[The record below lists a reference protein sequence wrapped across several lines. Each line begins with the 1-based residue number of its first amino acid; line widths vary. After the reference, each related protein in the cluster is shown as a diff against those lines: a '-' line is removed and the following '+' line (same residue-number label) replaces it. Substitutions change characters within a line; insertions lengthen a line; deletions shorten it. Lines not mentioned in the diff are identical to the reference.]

1 MFKRSWLSVAIAA
14 LAISG
19 CSATYESAEESYQ
32 EGNVAEAR
40 EAWQEL
46 ATNGDARSMYRL
58 YTSTNRPSE
67 DDIAWLKQAA
77 DAGLTQA
84 QYDYGMVLFKK
95 EQFKDAHSYL
105 TSASDG
111 DLVAAKQFLK
121 ANEKLFPLWIK
132 SESGDA
138 AATKKVAEH
147 YWNKKQY
154 KNATKWFERCSNRYS
169 SCSFYIGLS
178 YDQGYGVAEDNAKA
192 IEWYTKSAENNGY
205 TPAARNLA
213 WMYENG
219 EGTAIDK
226 KKAFYWM
233 SQAEKS
239 QLIKGVTT
247 AELGRYYLYGIGTG
261 KNTKKAYDL
270 LNRVAKSNEYA
281 AYNLAKMYYFGD
293 GIKRDYKKSYEWFL
307 VASKKGH
314 RASEYYV
321 GNHHYHGYGR
331 DKNLFEAYQ
340 WFKKSAD
347 KGDVEAQFRLGWMLS
362 NNEGAATNYREAFK
376 WYQKAAEQGS
386 TAAQNNL
393 GVMYAEGQGT
403 EKDDYKAFSWY
414 EKAAKQGDD
423 VAQNNLGIRYEHGK
437 GVRKSNQLA
446 AYWYAKSA
454 QQNYKNAQSNLN
466 AILHSLKNN
475 SVSVKQADVY
485 LDKSFDSK
493 VQRTLSRG
501 TKVYVLSQGSKW
513 TEVYYPKNHT
523 IGYINNTHLY

>member
-14 LAISG
+14 LAVSG

-46 ATNGDARSMYRL
+46 ATNGDARSMHRL

-67 DDIAWLKQAA
+67 DDLSWLKQAA

-111 DLVAAKQFLK
+111 DLVAAKQFLQE
-121 ANEKLFPLWIK
+121 NEKLFPLWIK

-147 YWNKKQY
+147 YWNKKEY
-154 KNATKWFERCSNRYS
+154 KNATKWFERCSNRYR

-178 YDQGYGVAEDNAKA
+178 YDQGYGVTEDNAKA

-205 TPAARNLA
+205 TAAARNLA

-247 AELGRYYLYGIGTG
+247 AELGRYYLYGIGTE

-293 GIKRDYKKSYEWFL
+293 GVKRDYNKSYEWFL

-331 DKNLFEAYQ
+331 DKNLLEAYQ

-347 KGDVEAQFRLGWMLS
+347 KGYVDAQFRLGWMLS
-362 NNEGAATNYREAFK
+362 SSEGVAKNYREAFK
-376 WYQKAAEQGS
+376 WYQKAADQGS
-386 TAAQNNL
+386 STAQNNL
-393 GVMYAEGQGT
+393 GYMYDNGQGT
-403 EKDDYKAFSWY
+403 EKNKTMAFEWY
-414 EKAAKQGDD
+414 QKAARLGSD
-423 VAQNNLGIRYEHGK
+423 VGQYNVGQSYKVGS
-437 GVRKSNQLA
+437 GVRKSDQLA
-446 AYWYAKSA
+446 AYWLAKAA
-454 QQNYKNAQSNLN
+454 QQNYKSAQS
-466 AILHSLKNN
+466 SLEQVLPKLRRMRVN
-475 SVSVKQADVY
+475 VKETEVY
-485 LDKSFDSK
+485 SKQSFDSQPK
-493 VQRTLSRG
+493 MSLGRG
-501 TKVYVLSQGSKW
+501 TNVYLLSQGSKW
-513 TEVYYPKNHT
+513 TEIYYPKNHT

>member
-14 LAISG
+14 LVVSG

-67 DDIAWLKQAA
+67 DDLSWLKQAA

-121 ANEKLFPLWIK
+121 ENEKLFPLWIK

-138 AATKKVAEH
+138 AATKKVAEY
-147 YWNKKQY
+147 YWNKKEY
-154 KNATKWFERCSNRYS
+154 KNATKWFERCSNRYR

-178 YDQGYGVAEDNAKA
+178 YDQGYGVTEDNAKA
-192 IEWYTKSAENNGY
+192 IEWYTKSAQNNGNAA
-205 TPAARNLA
+205 AARNLA

-219 EGTAIDK
+219 EGSAINK

-233 SQAEKS
+233 SQAAKNQFIKS
-239 QLIKGVTT
+239 TTT
-247 AELGRYYLYGIGTG
+247 AELGRYYLYGIGTE
-261 KNTKKAYDL
+261 KNTKKAYEL
-270 LNRVAKSNEYA
+270 LNQVAQSNEYA

-293 GIKRDYKKSYEWFL
+293 GIKQDYSKSYDWFL

-314 RASEYYV
+314 RASEYYI
-321 GNHHYHGYGR
+321 GNHYYNGYGK
-331 DKNLFEAYQ
+331 DKNLFEAFK

-347 KGDVEAQFRLGWMLS
+347 KGYVDAQFRLGWMLS
-362 NNEGAATNYREAFK
+362 NNYGVETNYREAFK

-423 VAQNNLGIRYEHGK
+423 VAQNNLGIRYEYGK
-437 GVRKSNQLA
+437 GVRKSSQLA

-454 QQNYKNAQSNLN
+454 QQNHKNAQSNLN
-466 AILHSLKNN
+466 AILHTLKNN

-485 LDKSFDSK
+485 KGQSFDSK

-501 TKVYVLSQGSKW
+501 TKVYVLSQGSQW
-513 TEVYYPKNHT
+513 TEIYYPKNHT